1 MRRLDLNRII
11 IHKELKFNLKNQNN
25 FLKNLYDFLN
35 NYMILNYDLLY
46 LIII

>member
-25 FLKNLYDFLN
+25 FLNNLYDFLN